1 MSTVQNLGDGEV
13 QVTAPL
19 ASFAANIGHNE
30 TPADTREVARQCLLD
45 VLGVTLAGA
54 KEPLVEML
62 SAEAEEA
69 GGAPQATVIGR
80 GFKTSASQAALVNGS
95 AAHALDYDDVLSAM
109 SGHPTVPVFPTLLAL
124 AERDGMSGRDV
135 ITAFVAGVEVEARI
149 GLMMA
154 RGHYAKGWHSTG
166 TIGTF
171 ASAAASGR
179 LLGLDEDTMAKA
191 FGIAG
196 TQAAGLKSMFGTMC
210 KPFHAGKAAMNG
222 MMAASLAKRGFST
235 REDVLDCEQGF
246 TATQSNGGVKTSAAV
261 EGLGKEFNAQDVL
274 FKYHAACY
282 GVHGPIEA
290 AIKAAEHPAFDPDL
304 IERID
309 LTVNQHCIGMC
320 DIAEPVTGLE
330 GKFSMTHNVALG
342 LLGKANGAL
351 SLYEDERMSDDAPAE
366 LRSKVSIK
374 GVQDQG
380 PFEAKIAVH
389 LKGGI
394 VIQERYDVEEPES
407 DLARQWEKLEGKFRA
422 LATPVIGAEKAEEV
436 IQLCRNFDSA
446 DSVKPLMDAVR
457 G

>member
-1 MSTVQNLGDGEV
+1 
-13 QVTAPL
+13 
-19 ASFAANIGHNE
+19 
-30 TPADTREVARQCLLD
+30 
-45 VLGVTLAGA
+45 
-54 KEPLVEML
+54 
-62 SAEAEEA
+62 
-69 GGAPQATVIGR
+69 
-80 GFKTSASQAALVNGS
+80 
-95 AAHALDYDDVLSAM
+95 
-109 SGHPTVPVFPTLLAL
+109 
-124 AERDGMSGRDV
+124 
-135 ITAFVAGVEVEARI
+135 
-149 GLMMA
+149 
-154 RGHYAKGWHSTG
+154 
-166 TIGTF
+166 
-171 ASAAASGR
+171 
-179 LLGLDEDTMAKA
+179 
-191 FGIAG
+191 
-196 TQAAGLKSMFGTMC
+196 MC

-261 EGLGKEFNAQDVL
+261 EGLGKDFNAQDVL

-320 DIAEPVTGLE
+320 DIAEPATGLE

-351 SLYEDERMSDDAPAE
+351 SLYEDERMSDDTPAQ

-394 VIQERYDVEEPES
+394 VIQERYDVEEPER

-422 LATPVIGAEKAEEV
+422 LAVPVIGAEKAEEV
-436 IQLCRNFDSA
+436 VKLCRNFDSA